1 MSSLKA
7 RLAKAKS
14 RLFGTAVRDV
24 PVPFELPC
32 DCGHRV
38 AGIRRPTFQVAVC
51 SACQSSVYVLPV
63 NVYPGTR
70 RVRSEVL
77 DGPVISRVGT
87 IVRDLVLGENN
98 SAADKAVSETRA
110 SGRADAV
117 IEASPETSDDRAGSR
132 RRKSTSK
139 SSGSASNVT
148 EATKAEP
155 VIEHAATGTPLVLVP
170 RVSAAVRLKKVFSPT
185 RLLALAGM
193 GILVVTGWWMIRQQ
207 QMDEARK
214 VWRREM
220 DLVETALQDHD
231 LQSLQSALQK
241 AVDAAIVLNRSD
253 AESREA
259 ESLLRQTEAV
269 QNLGSADLVTLLSGF
284 VRSDGSFDSEKAS
297 RVRESMIGQRLVFEA
312 PLRTTSGNSQ
322 IPELSMPLI
331 VDGIPVRVAVPS
343 PWLLKYAQAEPS
355 LPLLF
360 VAAIKACQP
369 PADPSGEWQM
379 SLDPVSCILITS
391 EFHAREIGFD
401 VKNISGLRKTLER
414 QAEFVRSTA
423 VTPSDMVIVSD
434 EKVGP

>member
-38 AGIRRPTFQVAVC
+38 AGIRRPTFQITVC
-51 SACQSSVYVLPV
+51 SACQSSIYVLPV

-77 DGPVISRVGT
+77 DGPVISRIGT
-87 IVRDLVLGENN
+87 IVRDLIVGEND
-98 SAADKAVSETRA
+98 SPADKAVSETRA
-110 SGRADAV
+110 SPRADA
-117 IEASPETSDDRAGSR
+117 PETGNDRAGNR

-139 SSGSASNVT
+139 GSDAASNVT
-148 EATKAEP
+148 DPAEAEP

-170 RVSAAVRLKKVFSPT
+170 RVSAAVRLKKLFSPT
-185 RLLALAGM
+185 RLLALAGV

-220 DLVETALQDHD
+220 DLVETALRKND
-231 LQSLQSALQK
+231 LHSLQSALKK

-253 AESREA
+253 PESREA

-284 VRSDGSFDSEKAS
+284 VRSDGSFNSEKAS
-297 RVRESMIGQRLVFEA
+297 RVSESVIGQRLVFEA
-312 PLRTTSGNSQ
+312 PLRSASGSNQ
-322 IPELSMPLI
+322 IPELDMPLI
-331 VDGIPVRVAVPS
+331 VDGIPLRVVVPS
-343 PWLLKYAQAEPS
+343 SWLLKYAQAEPS

-360 VAAIKACQP
+360 VAAIKTCQP
-369 PADPSGEWQM
+369 PTGPSGEWRM

-391 EFHAREIGFD
+391 EFHAKEVGFE
-401 VKNISGLRKTLER
+401 VKNIPRLRKTLER
-414 QAEFVRSTA
+414 QAEFVKATP
-423 VTPSDMVIVSD
+423 VTPGKIAIVS
-434 EKVGP
+434 EEEVKR